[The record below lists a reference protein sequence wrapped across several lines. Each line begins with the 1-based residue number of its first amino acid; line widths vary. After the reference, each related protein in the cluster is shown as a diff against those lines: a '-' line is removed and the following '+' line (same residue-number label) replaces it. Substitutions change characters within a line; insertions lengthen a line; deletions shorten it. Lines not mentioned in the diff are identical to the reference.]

1 VKILLD
7 THCWLWYLLSPERL
21 NASMQ
26 NVLRDPDNEVF
37 LSVGSAW
44 EMVIKAGLGKLSL
57 PLPVTDYIPDRLK
70 ALGHQSLP
78 ILQQH
83 VLQVAQ
89 LPTHHRDPFDRLL
102 VAQAR
107 VEELQLMTAD
117 PAIRAYEVPILWAG

>member
-1 VKILLD
+1 
-7 THCWLWYLLSPERL
+7 
-21 NASMQ
+21 MQ

>member
-1 VKILLD
+1 MKILLD

-21 NASMQ
+21 NSSVQ
-26 NVLRDPDNEVF
+26 DILRDSDNEVF

-44 EMVIKAGLGKLSL
+44 EIVIKAGLGKLSL
-57 PLPVTDYIPDRLK
+57 PLPATEYIPDRLK
-70 ALGHQSLP
+70 VLGHQSLP
-78 ILQQH
+78 VLQHH

-89 LPTHHRDPFDRLL
+89 LPAHHRDPFDRLL

-117 PAIRAYEVPILWAG
+117 PAIRAYDVPILWAG